1 MSVCTP
7 TSAAPPDLA
16 SPVLSPA
23 EDGSKSALV
32 GNYPQSPISPQSMA
46 LSLQRHEASQ
56 TNLYISSYA
65 AEATPQ
71 LTSSETSPSTV
82 PMSAQTSQQAVTSTT
97 NTLPTPASSV
107 GGYPTSSSRPNLT
120 DGEGDGEIKMNVG
133 DTPSVLGSPT
143 ERSAGPEAPSAQGD
157 RGTNH
162 DRKRTIEA
170 ISGAN
175 DSSRRAQAG
184 KVHSEPPLKKRRSRD
199 TRAIF
204 ERLRAD
210 VGPLYMLCRDRKA
223 LFLTRE
229 DSSSWLWHRH

>member
-23 EDGSKSALV
+23 EGSSKSALV
-32 GNYPQSPISPQSMA
+32 GNHPQSPISPQSMA
-46 LSLQRHEASQ
+46 LSFQRYEASQ
-56 TNLYISSYA
+56 ANLYMSSYA

-71 LTSSETSPSTV
+71 LTSSETSPSTMA
-82 PMSAQTSQQAVTSTT
+82 MSAQASQQAVASTM
-97 NTLPTPASSV
+97 NTFPTPASSV

-120 DGEGDGEIKMNVG
+120 DGEVDVEIKTNAG
-133 DTPSVLGSPT
+133 DTLSMLGSPAGG
-143 ERSAGPEAPSAQGD
+143 SVGPEAQGAQGN
-157 RGTNH
+157 RGTSH
-162 DRKRTIEA
+162 DRKRTIDE

-175 DSSRRAQAG
+175 EGSHRAQAADMG
-184 KVHSEPPLKKRRSRD
+184 SEPPLKKRRSYD
-199 TRAIF
+199 TRAIS

-223 LFLTRE
+223 LSLIRG
-229 DSSSWLWHRH
+229 DSSSWLWRGH